1 MNSDLTGVMNMP
13 LDSLELSDAFK
24 KAATENGCPTLH
36 SILQLTVT
44 DIANNDWFTVQMVA
58 ELAEFVKKKQQR

>member
-24 KAATENGCPTLH
+24 KAAIKNGCPTLD
-36 SILQLTVT
+36 SILKLTVT
-44 DIANNDWFTVQMVA
+44 DIANNDWFTA
-58 ELAEFVKKKQQR
+58 SDGG